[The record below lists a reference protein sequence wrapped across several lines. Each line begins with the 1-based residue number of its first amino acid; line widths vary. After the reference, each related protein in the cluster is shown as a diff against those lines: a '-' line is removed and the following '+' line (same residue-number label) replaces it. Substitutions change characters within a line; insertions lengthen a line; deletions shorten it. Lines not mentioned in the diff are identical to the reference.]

1 MEFVCTSSHYN
12 GEVIINIKDRGTGID
27 IDMDDKIFSK
37 FATKSDTGSGL
48 GFALHIKSIV
58 ETYGGRIWAES
69 SSSDCKGGSFTFNQP
84 CYFLNSYLS

>member
-1 MEFVCTSSHYN
+1 LYHGTEKSYKLKNVVYILKITMEFVGTSSHYN

-48 GFALHIKSIV
+48 GCF
-58 ETYGGRIWAES
+58 TY
-69 SSSDCKGGSFTFNQP
+69 
-84 CYFLNSYLS
+84 

>member
-1 MEFVCTSSHYN
+1 MEFVGTSSHYN

-48 GFALHIKSIV
+48 GCF
-58 ETYGGRIWAES
+58 TYKKY
-69 SSSDCKGGSFTFNQP
+69 C
-84 CYFLNSYLS
+84 